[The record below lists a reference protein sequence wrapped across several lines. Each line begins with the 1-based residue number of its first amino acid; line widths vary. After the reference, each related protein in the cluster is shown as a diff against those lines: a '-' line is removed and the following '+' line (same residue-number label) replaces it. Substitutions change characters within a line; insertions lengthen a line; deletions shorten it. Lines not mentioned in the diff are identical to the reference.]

1 MTKEEAIKIFNTM
14 LLIIKAGEQKIS
26 LGSVDEVVEAV
37 KMAISSLSAEQTAE
51 YFTFEELES
60 WLFENA
66 LNNLGNVYGESV
78 EKLISRLD
86 GFKEFVKD
94 RRVEQAEINHN
105 STENN
110 DNDLVSRKAVIDMMN
125 KIFFDNDFAEF
136 RVEYGSQ
143 GAMYYAINYVKKLPA
158 FAEQTDYSIIAKI
171 KKWSELPEYSEG
183 ERNVMKCILAE
194 LKEKQTNKAEHTA
207 ESNEDLISRKA
218 VIDGLASIAKVKAK
232 SDAQKSLMGRSMFFV
247 ENLPSTENTASWVA
261 LDDYPSED
269 WECDNCGFIITGI
282 EEPYR
287 FCPNCVKKMWK

>member
-14 LLIIKAGEQKIS
+14 LLIIKAVEQKIS

-183 ERNVMKCILAE
+183 ERNVMKVILQE
-194 LKEKQTNKAEHTA
+194 LEDTIPQTDSVPKGVFDQVKWERDIAIEQLKDLGYGLGEKPRKQTD
-207 ESNEDLISRKA
+207 SVLEDIKEEINQIRILHNSSGIGYGLDIALGIIDKHISGK
-218 VIDGLASIAKVKAK
+218 
-232 SDAQKSLMGRSMFFV
+232 
-247 ENLPSTENTASWVA
+247 
-261 LDDYPSED
+261 
-269 WECDNCGFIITGI
+269 
-282 EEPYR
+282 
-287 FCPNCVKKMWK
+287 

>member
-14 LLIIKAGEQKIS
+14 LLIIKAVEQKIS

-78 EKLISRLD
+78 EELISRLD

-110 DNDLVSRKAVIDMMN
+110 DNDLVSRKAVLESMKTYTKFACLPNGKLEPFHNLDNAEDYVPYVHLEDML
-125 KIFFDNDFAEF
+125 KC
-136 RVEYGSQ
+136 VES
-143 GAMYYAINYVKKLPA
+143 LPTCS
-158 FAEQTDYSIIAKI
+158 AEQTDSSVIAKI
-171 KKWSELPEYSEG
+171 KMWSELPEYSEG
-183 ERNVMKCILAE
+183 ERNVMKVILQE
-194 LKEKQTNKAEHTA
+194 LEDTIPQTDSVPKGVFDQVKWERDIAIEQLKDLGYGLGEKPRKQTDSVLEDIKAEIPKMSHW
-207 ESNEDLISRKA
+207 ESADGQDLVMVADVIELINKHISRK
-218 VIDGLASIAKVKAK
+218 
-232 SDAQKSLMGRSMFFV
+232 
-247 ENLPSTENTASWVA
+247 ENE
-261 LDDYPSED
+261 
-269 WECDNCGFIITGI
+269 
-282 EEPYR
+282 
-287 FCPNCVKKMWK
+287 